1 MLSESDFDSV
11 FQALTGHTP
20 LAWQRRLFKHFAAR
34 HVPAHV
40 TLPTGLGK
48 TSVIPVWLIALAQS
62 ASEHADGQQLP
73 RRLVYIVNRR
83 TVVDQATDIV
93 VKMRERL
100 LAPDDAGWRAH
111 AGALHALAEALRR
124 LAGADCNEAPLAVST
139 LRGEL
144 ADNEE
149 WKVNPARPAII
160 IGTIDMVGSKLLF
173 SGYGDGRYRR
183 AHHAGLIGQDA
194 LIVHDEAHLTPAF
207 GALLKAIE
215 TEQQREQA
223 RNGRPAQVSRPIRVV
238 ELSATTRSDGG
249 SGGGEA
255 SQAFGVEDEDNA
267 DSVIQ
272 QRLRA
277 TKLLSLAEVD
287 AHDALVS
294 AIVEASLRHDD
305 KACRVLI
312 YVRSPET
319 ATEVVDGIKKKLA
332 ANSGSPQR
340 GRRGAADR
348 SCGVERAGEGAGV
361 TGADPLTDRR
371 GSDSD
376 GRGEARVGLLTGT
389 IRGYERDLLA
399 ESDLFKAFKADA
411 QRPAQLER
419 TLYLVSTAAGEVG
432 VDLDADHLVCDLTT
446 LDSMIQRFGRVN
458 RLGGGGRSAEIS
470 LIVEKPA
477 QRAEG
482 KADKKSKTAS
492 PLDAAIAKTG
502 EILRGIADNGG
513 DVSPAALGKVLDG
526 LSAEEKRA
534 AFSPAPTILLATDI
548 LFDAWSLTSVAGEM
562 PGRPQVAEYLH
573 GVAEW
578 EPPETFVAWRAE
590 VRQLADARVDSETL
604 AEWFEACPVLAH
616 ERVRDRT
623 DRVRAAFDKLLKNR
637 RKKTEDA
644 NFDVPVVLLNE
655 RGEARFMPLS
665 ELTGKP
671 NGRDPLAYAT
681 VVLPI
686 EVGGLNESG
695 MLDETAELRERIDVA
710 EETPGHA
717 AGRGGPRRRER
728 WLCVRDADGERWKH
742 LLSDQETE
750 GPRSH
755 LRERARVTLKE
766 PPEGTGDE
774 GSTEELVLLSERAEV
789 AAENAEH
796 ARFAEALTAH
806 SERVAAYAGRMATAL
821 NLPQAVREAVNL
833 AARWH
838 DRGKER
844 PVWQRYA
851 RNRNFADPLAKSE
864 KYGHPH
870 ELGGYRHEF
879 GSLLEAAADAEIQNH
894 PERELILH
902 LIAAHHGWARPHF
915 ESAAQDNE
923 GPVDSVTGQ
932 RRRPTTR
939 ENEAVAIEA
948 MQRFGRL
955 QLRFGRWGLAWLES
969 LLRCADALASGAPQT
984 PSVANEAADV
994 NCITA
999 AQDSTPF
1006 AGTGGTA

>member
-1 MLSESDFDSV
+1 MTAVDSFAAQFSALSGV
-11 FQALTGHTP
+11 APLTWQKRLFAQFVEGHIP
-20 LAWQRRLFKHFAAR
+20 RRL
-34 HVPAHV
+34 V
-40 TLPTGLGK
+40 LPTGLGK
-48 TSVIPVWLIALAQS
+48 TSVIHVWLIALAHN
-62 ASEHADGQQLP
+62 AGAGGGRCELP

-100 LAPDDAGWRAH
+100 LAPDDARWRAH

-124 LAGADCNEAPLAVST
+124 LAGGDCKEVPLAVST

-207 GALLKAIE
+207 SVLLKAIE

-223 RNGRPAQVSRPIRVV
+223 RNGRPAQVSRPIKVM

-267 DSVIQ
+267 DSVVQ

-332 ANSGSPQR
+332 ANSGSPKR

-399 ESDLFKAFKADA
+399 ESDLFKAFKADV
-411 QRPAQLER
+411 QRPPQLEQ
-419 TLYLVSTAAGEVG
+419 TLYLVSTSAGEVG

-458 RLGGGGRSAEIS
+458 RLGVDRDGRRRAATITVV
-470 LIVEKPA
+470 VE
-477 QRAEG
+477 QTN
-482 KADKKSKTAS
+482 DKDPLREQVQKTAEVLGLLPQVDDAYDAS
-492 PLDAAIAKTG
+492 PQALDTLLKSSDAQ
-502 EILRGIADNGG
+502 
-513 DVSPAALGKVLDG
+513 
-526 LSAEEKRA
+526 A
-534 AFSPAPTILLATDI
+534 AFAPVPRIRPVSDILLDK
-548 LFDAWSLTSVAGEM
+548 WSLTSVAGEM

-578 EPPETFVAWRAE
+578 EPPETFVAWRSE
-590 VRQLADARVDSETL
+590 VRQLADAKIDSETL
-604 AEWFEACPVLAH
+604 GEWFEACPILAH
-616 ERVRDRT
+616 ERLRDRT
-623 DRVRAAFDKLLKNR
+623 DRVRGAFDKLLKIR
-637 RKKTEDA
+637 RKQSADA

-681 VVLPI
+681 VVLPT

-695 MLDETAELRERIDVA
+695 MLDATAESREGLDVA
-710 EETPGHA
+710 EETPGGLA
-717 AGRGGPRRRER
+717 ARGGPRRRER
-728 WLCVRDADGERWKH
+728 WLCVRDADGERWTH
-742 LLSDQETE
+742 LVSDQEPE
-750 GPRSH
+750 QPPGH

-766 PPEGTGDE
+766 PPEGTEDE
-774 GSTEELVLLSERAEV
+774 GSTEELVVLSERAEV

-796 ARFAEALTAH
+796 ARFVEALTAH

-821 NLPQAVREAVNL
+821 NLPQALREAVVL

-838 DRGKER
+838 DRGKDR

-851 RNRNFADPLAKSE
+851 RNRNRADPLAKSE
-864 KYGHPH
+864 KYGHPR

-915 ESAAQDNE
+915 EQAAQDNE
-923 GPVDSVTGQ
+923 GPVDPATGQ

-939 ENEAVAIEA
+939 QNETAAIEA

-969 LLRCADALASGAPQT
+969 LLRCADALASGAPRT
-984 PSVANEAADV
+984 PSVANEAADADSM
-994 NCITA
+994 TA
-999 AQDSTPF
+999 AEESTPLTRIGVAPHD
-1006 AGTGGTA
+1006 AGSEGWL